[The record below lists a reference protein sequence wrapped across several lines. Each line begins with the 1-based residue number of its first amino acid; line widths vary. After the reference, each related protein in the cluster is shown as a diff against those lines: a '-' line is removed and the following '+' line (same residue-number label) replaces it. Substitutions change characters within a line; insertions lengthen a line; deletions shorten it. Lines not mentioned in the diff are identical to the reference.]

1 MKVNES
7 VNGINI
13 QTGASVRCAD
23 MKAFLKR
30 KHGRCK
36 RCVESAIITGPDGK
50 DCQFCHRYN
59 SRCQLVS
66 RNCKAPVEG
75 YK

>member
-13 QTGASVRCAD
+13 QTGASVRDED

-30 KHGRCK
+30 KHGRCG
-36 RCVESAIITGPDGK
+36 RCGESSIRVNEFGRDYK
-50 DCQFCHRYN
+50 FCHKYFK
-59 SRCQLVS
+59 SCILVA